1 MKCPFSPGRIHALT
15 KPTPIPACNPLC
27 GKCRRQCKQPPAAVL
42 VDCPR
47 FLPFPFKVA
56 KHRFDQL
63 DLFKDKS

>member
-1 MKCPFSPGRIHALT
+1 MPKGPAALT
-15 KPTPIPACNPLC
+15 RDTKPKDCNPLC
-27 GKCRRQCKQPPAAVL
+27 GKCRRHCRQPAAAVL

-63 DLFKDKS
+63 ELFSDQG